1 MDLPQKTD
9 LLNAV
14 FATEVGV
21 ENDPLDAKDEG
32 LIWYEVLGITPQQ
45 LKPFDQ
51 VKDEVKKDW
60 SLDEQRTRLVKY
72 TEDLV
77 KQLSG
82 GKTLED
88 VAKDLKTQA
97 VPTEPLKRDG
107 LTINVLPV
115 AVTQAFALPQG
126 GYGSAPSGVEEGRI
140 VFQVDKVTPPA
151 PLDQPSL
158 EALKRQIKNFISE
171 DIVGEYFSALES
183 RYGVTINQQALAKLA
198 GGNEEQ

>member
-1 MDLPQKTD
+1 MDLLQNTD

-32 LIWYEVLGITPQQ
+32 LIWYEVVGITPQQ

-51 VKDEVKKDW
+51 VRDEVKKDW
-60 SLDEQRTRLVKY
+60 SLDEQRTRLAKY

-88 VAKDLKTQA
+88 LAKDMNTQ
-97 VPTEPLKRDG
+97 VTSTEPLKRDG

-126 GYGSAPSGVEEGRI
+126 GYGSAPSGVDEGRI
-140 VFQVDKVTPPA
+140 VFQVDKVAPPPA
-151 PLDQPSL
+151 LEGPSL
-158 EALKRQIKNFISE
+158 EGVRRQIKNFIGE
-171 DIVGEYFSALES
+171 DIVGEYFSALEA
-183 RYGVTINQQALAKLA
+183 RYGVTINRQALAKLA
-198 GGNEEQ
+198 GGAEEQ